1 MMRRGI
7 VTKAARGPGGFANL
21 AQSENPYRAMALEFT
36 EAARQAKSV
45 SPTIARRRERLSR
58 KLALEFGAIHPHP
71 LVCTGVH
78 QLAQLGPGI
87 I

>member
-7 VTKAARGPGGFANL
+7 VTEKKLGQGPGGFANL
-21 AQSENPYRAMALEFT
+21 AQSEYPYRAMVLEFT

-58 KLALEFGAIHPHP
+58 KLAL
-71 LVCTGVH
+71 
-78 QLAQLGPGI
+78 AQRRLLL
-87 I
+87 